1 MRNFPAILQ
10 CNFIIVSNFG
20 LVSMC
25 ISVAFVDDHPILLD
39 GLISVFSAKSD
50 LEIVAKGENAVDAL
64 RIVEDHS
71 PRVLV
76 LDLSMPG
83 DAVAAIELIARKYQG
98 TRIIVFTANSSI
110 ETAIQVLNYGV
121 AGYVLK
127 GSRASDLHQA
137 IRMVYDG
144 ETFISAGFATK
155 VIMAMKTAEM
165 RRREQAQQ
173 RLSLREEQI
182 VRHLMRG
189 STNREIARCLD
200 ISEKTVKHYM
210 SVLMQ
215 KLDARNRLEVVLAA
229 QRLDV
234 IPKGAG
240 EGERIN

>member
-1 MRNFPAILQ
+1 M
-10 CNFIIVSNFG
+10 S
-20 LVSMC
+20 
-25 ISVAFVDDHPILLD
+25 ISVAFVDDHPILLE
-39 GLISVFSAKSD
+39 GLVSIYSGKSD
-50 LEIVAKGENAVDAL
+50 LDIVAKGENAIDAL
-64 RIVEDHS
+64 KIVEEHA
-71 PRVLV
+71 PHVLV

-83 DAVAAIELIARKYQG
+83 DAVAAIELITQKYQQ

-127 GSRASDLHQA
+127 GSTASDLHQA
-137 IRMVYDG
+137 IRTVHDG
-144 ETFISAGFATK
+144 ETFITAGFATK

-165 RRREQAQQ
+165 RRRQQEQQ

-189 STNREIARCLD
+189 STNREIAHCLD

-229 QRLDV
+229 QRLNV
-234 IPKGAG
+234 LP
-240 EGERIN
+240 ERAADRPRVN

>member
-1 MRNFPAILQ
+1 MY
-10 CNFIIVSNFG
+10 
-20 LVSMC
+20 
-25 ISVAFVDDHPILLD
+25 ISVAFVDDHPILLE
-39 GLISVFSAKSD
+39 GLVSLYSGKSD

-64 RIVEDHS
+64 RIVEEYS
-71 PRVLV
+71 PQVLV

-83 DAVAAIELIARKYQG
+83 DAVAAIELIAQKYQN
-98 TRIIVFTANSSI
+98 TRVIVFTANSSI

-127 GSRASDLHQA
+127 GSSASDLHQA
-137 IRMVYDG
+137 IRTVHDG

-155 VIMAMKTAEM
+155 VIMAMKTAEL
-165 RRREQAQQ
+165 RRRKQAQQ

-189 STNREIARCLD
+189 STNREIATCLD

-210 SVLMQ
+210 TLLMQ

-234 IPKGAG
+234 FPDSSA
-240 EGERIN
+240 ERGMAARVN